1 MSAPEQDPTG
11 RSSKDPGAKL
21 DAGKVRM
28 GLVLGGFANALT
40 EVAKVG
46 TFGAAKYSD
55 NGWEQVPNAEGRYT
69 DALLRHVFKH
79 MNGEVVDPE
88 WGLFHL
94 AHAAWNVLAVL
105 EKELEKSR
113 AGPVG
118 YPYWA
123 TITVTRP
130 IGGSPEQAAPLK
142 GFDPTPVIDEANLM
156 RLRREHDGRVATVRA
171 RERDAGRD

>member
-1 MSAPEQDPTG
+1 
-11 RSSKDPGAKL
+11 
-21 DAGKVRM
+21 M

-113 AGPVG
+113 GRTGGLSVLGYNHGYASDWRLAG
-118 YPYWA
+118 
-123 TITVTRP
+123 T
-130 IGGSPEQAAPLK
+130 GGSAEGL
-142 GFDPTPVIDEANLM
+142 
-156 RLRREHDGRVATVRA
+156 
-171 RERDAGRD
+171 